1 MIIYLKIIFTVFNY
15 TFVNVSVYEH
25 MSTAAQEGQRH
36 WIFLELESQKIVI
49 HFILFLIIKLRSLA
63 SEVPT
68 CKRYFP
74 NPQISSLCI
83 EKPPMNLKYSII
95 YYCNW

>member
-1 MIIYLKIIFTVFNY
+1 MIIYLKIIFPVFNY

-49 HFILFLIIKLRSLA
+49 HLILLLIIKLRSLA
-63 SEVPT
+63 SAVPT
-68 CKRYFP
+68 CKGYFP

-83 EKPPMNLKYSII
+83 EKPQMNLKNSVI
-95 YYCNW
+95 YYRNW